1 MNKRR
6 NVMDMLIIG
15 IIGIAALII
24 GVMHF
29 MSNKNPTSKKKSRR
43 KKSDPWDDDPFF
55 GTPLQK
61 F

>member
-1 MNKRR
+1 
-6 NVMDMLIIG
+6 MDMLIIG

-29 MSNKNPTSKKKSRR
+29 MSNKKPTSKKKSRR
-43 KKSDPWDDDPFF
+43 RKSDPWDDDIFF